1 MTDNPTEAPVPAVVL
16 KADKEQMVAT
26 REMLAIVPT
35 TLEGCFRYAQM
46 VIKAGLAPKGFD
58 NDPSKIAAAILKG
71 AEVGLMPMQA
81 LGGIAVI
88 GGRPTIW
95 GDAAVALVQS
105 KGLITDLQV
114 IETGEIPTDAE
125 SLKDVPD
132 AVGVEVRISRKGQAS
147 PYVGKFTVGDARRAK
162 LWLNPSKVPWMQ
174 YPRRMLLSRARAFA
188 LRDGFA
194 DALAGLAIREEVE
207 DMPLPAPKTDTA
219 FLDDAPAASASDA
232 AIEGQASLLG

>member
-1 MTDNPTEAPVPAVVL
+1 MTDEQNPTDAPVSAVVL

-35 TLEGCFRYAQM
+35 SLEGCFRYAQM
-46 VIKAGLAPKGFD
+46 VIKAGLAPNGFNSD
-58 NDPSKIAAAILKG
+58 ATKIAAAILKG

-105 KGLITDLQV
+105 KGLITDMQV
-114 IETGEIPTDAE
+114 VETGEIPTTAE

-162 LWLNPSKVPWMQ
+162 LWLKAGPWMQ

-207 DMPLPAPKTDTA
+207 DLPIAAPKTDTA
-219 FLDDAPAASASDA
+219 FLDDAPAAPASDA
-232 AIEGQASLLG
+232 VIEGQASLL